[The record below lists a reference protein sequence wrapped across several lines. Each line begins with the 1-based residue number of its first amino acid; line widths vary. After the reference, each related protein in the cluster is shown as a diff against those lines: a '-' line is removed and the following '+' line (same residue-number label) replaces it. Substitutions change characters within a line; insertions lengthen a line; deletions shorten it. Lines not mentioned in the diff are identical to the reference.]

1 MPIKFRNINGDYV
14 DISHIYPNGIP
25 EVELDEQEQLAVK
38 RIRSYLDSHNGFLPG
53 ELLADVI
60 SGKFDDELLE

>member
-1 MPIKFRNINGDYV
+1 MLIKFRNINGEYTHV
-14 DISHIYPNGIP
+14 THFYPNGIL

-60 SGKFDDELLE
+60 SGKFDNELLE